1 MKKIFKHLSEKLELQ
16 IIIFVMLL
24 PFIDIYDFFIG
35 SSVQFLGI
43 SVIELFKIS
52 IVNYLLILVI
62 ISKKSKIISLWYK
75 YKKVICLVLIIFL
88 LYIFVHVLNVS
99 NFNSNILS
107 NTMDKNVLVE
117 LYYIYRTYFISLI
130 IFFIIMM
137 SDINKEK
144 IIKLISIIC
153 FIMSIIIVVSNIF
166 QVSYIAYSSYLEE
179 DTLISGNIF
188 SWFSDL
194 NVTNADLYTS
204 KGFFFS
210 ANQLS
215 VILFSS
221 FMISVLNF
229 VISNK
234 WYLYFTLFIKAL
246 ALLMLSTKVCGIGLF
261 LILIIYIILILF
273 FRIFKKQKI
282 EKTKLCYLILIF
294 FSFMCLFFYS
304 PLRYKI
310 EVLNNNLTKNESPK
324 KDTFASNI
332 QETTV
337 IKNSNNVFKQYE
349 QSESEKAYAMD
360 LVSLANIEELNEYE
374 KDAFIIKL
382 IEKRGS
388 LGIHLSYMEE
398 YPIEDNLNFWKKVV
412 LLPQSD
418 RINFRKFKSYWYKDV
433 LQKNDNI
440 FFDKLFG
447 IGYVSGFPYLES
459 DFLGQDIW
467 FGKIGTFYFVWIYVI
482 FYIVISIKF
491 LRSIYKNLNME
502 NCILCICPGIV
513 FIISYIAGHTFGNIF
528 PMTILILILKAYS
541 YVGNEVK

>member
-261 LILIIYIILILF
+261 LILIIYIIYYAFQAL
-273 FRIFKKQKI
+273 
-282 EKTKLCYLILIF
+282 YLK
-294 FSFMCLFFYS
+294 Y
-304 PLRYKI
+304 R
-310 EVLNNNLTKNESPK
+310 
-324 KDTFASNI
+324 
-332 QETTV
+332 
-337 IKNSNNVFKQYE
+337 
-349 QSESEKAYAMD
+349 
-360 LVSLANIEELNEYE
+360 
-374 KDAFIIKL
+374 
-382 IEKRGS
+382 
-388 LGIHLSYMEE
+388 
-398 YPIEDNLNFWKKVV
+398 
-412 LLPQSD
+412 
-418 RINFRKFKSYWYKDV
+418 
-433 LQKNDNI
+433 
-440 FFDKLFG
+440 
-447 IGYVSGFPYLES
+447 
-459 DFLGQDIW
+459 
-467 FGKIGTFYFVWIYVI
+467 
-482 FYIVISIKF
+482 
-491 LRSIYKNLNME
+491 
-502 NCILCICPGIV
+502 
-513 FIISYIAGHTFGNIF
+513 
-528 PMTILILILKAYS
+528 
-541 YVGNEVK
+541 

>member
-43 SVIELFKIS
+43 SVIELFKIF

-88 LYIFVHVLNVS
+88 FYIFVHVLNVS

-282 EKTKLCYLILIF
+282 EKMKLCYLILIF

-337 IKNSNNVFKQYE
+337 IKNSNNVFKQDE

-502 NCILCICPGIV
+502 NCILCICLGIV